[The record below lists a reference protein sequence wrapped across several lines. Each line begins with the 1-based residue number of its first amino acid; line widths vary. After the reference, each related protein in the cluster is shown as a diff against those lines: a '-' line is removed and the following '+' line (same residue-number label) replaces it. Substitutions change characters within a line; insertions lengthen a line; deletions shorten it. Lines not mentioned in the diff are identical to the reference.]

1 MKKLYLILGM
11 IMILLL
17 AGCSVMGNDSY
28 QEETKSSTET
38 SAETSVETSTETSVE
53 TVSALNQY
61 EVEDTL
67 SRNCY
72 QAFHA
77 YLNKLKKTEWVGFL
91 LTDFDGDKTDEL
103 IAANQDAESLKQG
116 KQRYFIMDWGDHKIT
131 VTEMD
136 PSTVTPLGKPLDKL
150 EYDDRDSMLTVL
162 SAEGKRYFE
171 GVTKKE
177 KDLFQL
183 VVGLVWLEEGWAA
196 EEKEQ
201 RDAMEDYL
209 VVSELGEQTSYRYYD
224 ASHQRYQFEY
234 KMPMAEV
241 IEFYKDVL
249 GVERTYSSDY
259 KISTK
264 IGVIDPR
271 SGENLY
277 VQDRDE
283 WSDYFVITEVK
294 RNGNELTIHALAW
307 NSNTKTRLAEMT
319 VSMATDDG
327 KYGYVLQGYEV
338 AKDEG
343 IDPRSGQELKE
354 FQAEDLQLQYIM
366 GTDRSSG
373 MQAPVIRD
381 ICFRE
386 NDKEQFT
393 ANAKRLLTELKKEY
407 EANPGEDGSNI
418 AAKSTLLASYDF
430 ADNSRILIYEDA
442 VYGNVP
448 PETGTGSEYGYYLN
462 YCILTPGSLLDHGE
476 IFRYNE
482 SFGEMPADRSGTSSC
497 HHYYLGYDWGGNP
510 AVGSYLYV
518 ANTENFAEEFMFY
531 ASVGRTHDMTVDEEG
546 WEKYDEDYYIYCA
559 YFRPNGT
566 RIINM
571 FDTWQIATWEYVSN
585 GASIKTPKGEPLF
598 EQRYDL
604 EECGYYVKGKKLTL
618 KKKPEGT
625 VETICDIAL
634 DKTTK
639 LLGQINYWGYE
650 NLIDVDLVFN
660 IDGVEVRHNLW
671 SYVTYWE

>member
-1 MKKLYLILGM
+1 MKKLYFVIGM
-11 IMILLL
+11 IMVLLL
-17 AGCSVMGNDSY
+17 VGCSDTGNVSY
-28 QEETKSSTET
+28 RQETKSST
-38 SAETSVETSTETSVE
+38 ETSVETSTET
-53 TVSALNQY
+53 VSTLTQY

-77 YLNKLKKTEWVGFL
+77 YVNKLKDTEWVGFQL
-91 LTDFDGDKTDEL
+91 IDFDGDKTDEL
-103 IAANQDAESLKQG
+103 IAINQDAENLKED
-116 KQRYFIMDWGDHKIT
+116 KQRYFIMDWEDHKIT

-136 PSTVTPLGKPLDKL
+136 LSTVTPLGKPLNKL
-150 EYDDRDSMLTVL
+150 EYDDRDSILTVL
-162 SAEGKRYFE
+162 STEGKRYFD

-183 VVGLVWLEEGWAA
+183 VVGLVWLEEGWAD

-209 VVSELGEQTSYRYYD
+209 VVSGLGEKTDYKSYDPYL
-224 ASHQRYQFEY
+224 QRYQFQY
-234 KMPMAEV
+234 KMPTAEV
-241 IEFYKDVL
+241 IEFYKDVF
-249 GVERTYSSDY
+249 GVERAYSEDY
-259 KISTK
+259 YITSK
-264 IGVIDPR
+264 IGVMKWR
-271 SGENLY
+271 SDGYLY
-277 VQDRDE
+277 ALDSDE
-283 WSDYFVITEVK
+283 WSDYFVISDVK

-319 VSMATDDG
+319 VSMATNDG

-354 FQAEDLQLQYIM
+354 FQAEDVQIQYIM

-381 ICFRE
+381 LRYRE

-407 EANPGEDGSNI
+407 EADPGEDGSNI

-430 ADNSRILIYEDA
+430 ADNSKILIYEDA
-442 VYGNVP
+442 VYGSVP

-462 YCILTPGSLLDHGE
+462 YCIMTPGNPITNGE

-482 SFGEMPADRSGTSSC
+482 SFGEMPAHRNGTSTC
-497 HHYYLGYDWGGNP
+497 RHYYLGCDWEGKP
-510 AVGSYLYV
+510 AVGTYV
-518 ANTENFAEEFMFY
+518 YAANAADFAEEFMFY
-531 ASVGRTHDMTVDEEG
+531 ASVGRNHDMTVDEEG
-546 WEKYDEDYYIYCA
+546 WERYDEDYYINCA
-559 YFRPNGT
+559 YFRPDGT

-571 FDTWQIATWEYVSN
+571 FDTWQIATLEYVSH
-585 GASIKTPKGEPLF
+585 GTFIKTPKGEPLF
-598 EQRYDL
+598 EQRYDQ
-604 EECGYYVKGKKLTL
+604 EGCGYYVEGKKLTL
-618 KKKPEGT
+618 KQKPEDT
-625 VETICDIAL
+625 VETFCDIAL
-634 DKTTK
+634 DETTK
-639 LLGQINYWGYE
+639 LRGQINYRKYE

-660 IDGVEVRHNLW
+660 VDGVEVRHNLW

>member
-1 MKKLYLILGM
+1 MKKLYFVIGM
-11 IMILLL
+11 IMVLLL
-17 AGCSVMGNDSY
+17 VGCSDTGNVSY
-28 QEETKSSTET
+28 RQETKSSTET
-38 SAETSVETSTETSVE
+38 SAETSTE
-53 TVSALNQY
+53 TVSTLTQY

-77 YLNKLKKTEWVGFL
+77 YVNKLKDTEWVGFL

-103 IAANQDAESLKQG
+103 IAANQDAESQKEG
-116 KQRYFIMDWGDHKIT
+116 KQRYFIMDWEDHKIT

-136 PSTVTPLGKPLDKL
+136 PSTVTPLGKPLNKL
-150 EYDDRDSMLTVL
+150 EYDDRDSILTVL
-162 SAEGKRYFE
+162 STEGKRYFE

-183 VVGLVWLEEGWAA
+183 VVGLVWLEEGWAD

-209 VVSELGEQTSYRYYD
+209 VVSGLGEKTNYKSYDPYL
-224 ASHQRYQFEY
+224 QRYQLQY
-234 KMPMAEV
+234 KMPTAEV
-241 IEFYKDVL
+241 IEFYKDVF
-249 GVERTYSSDY
+249 GVERAYSEDY
-259 KISTK
+259 YNITSK
-264 IGVIDPR
+264 IGVMNWR
-271 SGENLY
+271 SDGYLY
-277 VQDRDE
+277 ALDSDE
-283 WSDYFVITEVK
+283 WSDYLVISDVK
-294 RNGNELTIHALAW
+294 RNGDELTIHALAW
-307 NSNTKTRLAEMT
+307 NANTKTCLAEMT

-354 FQAEDLQLQYIM
+354 FQAEDVQIQYIM
-366 GTDRSSG
+366 STSRNSDVP
-373 MQAPVIRD
+373 APTIRD
-381 ICFRE
+381 LRYKE

-393 ANAKRLLTELKKEY
+393 ANAKRLLAELKKEY
-407 EANPGEDGSNI
+407 EADPGEDGSNI

-430 ADNSRILIYEDA
+430 ADNSKILIYEDA

-448 PETGTGSEYGYYLN
+448 PETGIGSEYGYYLN
-462 YCILTPGSLLDHGE
+462 YCIMTPGNMLTYGE

-482 SFGEMPADRSGTSSC
+482 SFGEMPADRNGTSTC
-497 HHYYLGYDWGGNP
+497 RHYYLGYDWEGNP
-510 AVGSYLYV
+510 AVGTNVYA
-518 ANTENFAEEFMFY
+518 ANAADLAEEILFY
-531 ASVGRTHDMTVDEEG
+531 ASVGRNHDMTVDEEG
-546 WEKYDEDYYIYCA
+546 WERYDEDYYIFCA
-559 YFRPNGT
+559 YFRPDGT

-571 FDTWQIATWEYVSN
+571 FDTWQIATWEYVSH
-585 GASIKTPKGEPLF
+585 GTFIKTPKGEPLF
-598 EQRYDL
+598 EQRYDQ
-604 EECGYYVKGKKLTL
+604 EGCSYYVEGKKLTL
-618 KKKPEGT
+618 KQKPEDT
-625 VETICDIAL
+625 VETFCDIAL

-639 LLGQINYWGYE
+639 LRGQINYWKFE

-660 IDGVEVRHNLW
+660 VDGVEVSHNLW